1 MHDTCPFPYQS
12 GFECVEFASNGIR
25 TFCEVGLNCMEEC
38 EYSFIEGSVDEIA
51 AKVCFEEKY
60 PIDEY

>member
-1 MHDTCPFPYQS
+1 MHNTCPFPDQS

-25 TFCEVGLNCMEEC
+25 TFCEVGLNCVAEC
-38 EYSFIEGSVDEIA
+38 EHSFAQGSDA
-51 AKVCFEEKY
+51 ADDAINCFKEKY